1 MAEKKRGHAGGSP
14 PALSATQP
22 QAEPAAE
29 NEWRDSQSEDTSG
42 KDTKDMPSHGF
53 KTETPIE
60 GVTVI
65 GEAVRRVLPERA
77 EFLIEV
83 TATAPTAAQAL
94 RDNYVKATQ
103 VTQAAGTLG
112 VQPVDVQ
119 TISVRVRNLYAP
131 AMQSLPSY
139 VGMPQI
145 GQGGFPPFP
154 AAGNIPPEVQFGS
167 YQASNT
173 LRINVRET
181 TRVGDVADAVTRAGA
196 TILGPFSFL
205 PADEAAA
212 RRSAVEAAGK
222 DARMK
227 AEALAMAAGKQ
238 VGDPI
243 AISEDIVAT
252 NGTYTAFRAA
262 LPLAF
267 GAGAPEVAG
276 DLEYYARV
284 SAAFRFQ

>member
-1 MAEKKRGHAGGSP
+1 
-14 PALSATQP
+14 
-22 QAEPAAE
+22 
-29 NEWRDSQSEDTSG
+29 
-42 KDTKDMPSHGF
+42 
-53 KTETPIE
+53 
-60 GVTVI
+60 
-65 GEAVRRVLPERA
+65 
-77 EFLIEV
+77 
-83 TATAPTAAQAL
+83 
-94 RDNYVKATQ
+94 
-103 VTQAAGTLG
+103 
-112 VQPVDVQ
+112 
-119 TISVRVRNLYAP
+119 
-131 AMQSLPSY
+131 
-139 VGMPQI
+139 MPQI

-154 AAGNIPPEVQFGS
+154 AAGNIQPEVQFGS

-173 LRINVRET
+173 LRINVREAA
-181 TRVGDVADAVTRAGA
+181 RVGDVADAVTRAGA
-196 TILGPFSFL
+196 TVLGPFSFL

-267 GAGAPEVAG
+267 GAGAPEVVG

>member
-14 PALSATQP
+14 PARSGTQP
-22 QAEPAAE
+22 QAEPAAQNDRRE
-29 NEWRDSQSEDTSG
+29 SQSEDTSG

-53 KTETPIE
+53 KTETQIE
-60 GVTVI
+60 GVTVT

-83 TATAPTAAQAL
+83 TASAPTVAQAL
-94 RDNYVKATQ
+94 RDNYAKATQ
-103 VTQAAGTLG
+103 VTQAIGALG
-112 VQPVDVQ
+112 VQQADVEA
-119 TISVRVRNLYAP
+119 ISVRVRNLYAP
-131 AMQSLPSY
+131 GMQSLPPFA
-139 VGMPQI
+139 GMPQI
-145 GQGGFPPFP
+145 AQGGFSPYPSV
-154 AAGNIPPEVQFGS
+154 GGIQPEVQFGS
-167 YQASNT
+167 YQASNM

-181 TRVGDVADAVTRAGA
+181 ARVGEIADAVTRAGA
-196 TILGPFSFL
+196 NILGPFAFL

-227 AEALAMAAGKQ
+227 AEALATAAGKQ
-238 VGDPI
+238 IGDPI
-243 AISEDIVAT
+243 AVSEDIVAT
-252 NGTYTAFRAA
+252 NGTYTALRAA

-267 GAGAPEVAG
+267 GAGAPEFTG